1 MFNISPSI
9 VRLFKNFTSLALI
22 QGTNFILPLMVIP
35 HLTRVVTIEKYGLIS
50 IAQVIAL
57 YLVIFSEFGFNLSAT
72 KRVSENRDDPK
83 ALNSIFNATIATRIF
98 LCFIAFIILVILTF
112 SIPYLRNHYQ
122 LYLLSSTI
130 FFGQALIPVWYF
142 LGIEK
147 MKFITY
153 VNLIAKSVLTLST
166 FIFIRS
172 EEDYIYANFINGLGS
187 IIAGVIS
194 LYIVYRNFGIKFSMV
209 NFHDIKKCLKD
220 SFEIFTSNFATNVY
234 LNINIIILQFFAN
247 ESVVGMYSVAE
258 KVFTALKNLISV
270 VFQTVYPFAC
280 KLKQDSEKKL
290 KSFFTRYIYISVVF
304 FAIVGLTTFFLS
316 EFIIGLMS
324 DKPLPLAVALLKCFS
339 FIPVIITLSVP
350 AFQSSL
356 IFNHKSEFSRIMILA
371 ATFNII
377 INAVLTFKLGSF
389 GTVLS
394 VALTEA
400 FVMVALNF
408 LIFNKEKF
416 TFFNIRNIN
425 NKLDSSL

>member
-1 MFNISPSI
+1 MLKLSPSI
-9 VRLFKNFTSLALI
+9 SRLFKNFTSLALI
-22 QGTNFILPLMVIP
+22 QGTNFILPLLVIP

-57 YLVIFSEFGFNLSAT
+57 YFVIFTEFGFNLSAT
-72 KRVSENRDDPK
+72 KRVSENRDNPQ
-83 ALNSIFNATIATRIF
+83 ALNLIFNSTLASRIF
-98 LCFIAFIILVILTF
+98 LCVVAFGILLALTF
-112 SIPYLRNHYQ
+112 SIPYLRSHFK

-130 FFGQALIPVWYF
+130 FLGQSLIPVWFF

-153 VNLIAKSVLTLST
+153 INLISKTVLTLST
-166 FIFIRS
+166 FVFVRS
-172 EEDYIYANFINGLGS
+172 EEDFIYANFINGMGS
-187 IIAGVIS
+187 VVAGVIS
-194 LYIVYRNFGIKFSMV
+194 LYIVYKKFGIIFSFV
-209 NFHDIKKCLKD
+209 GYQAIKECLKD
-220 SFEIFTSNFATNVY
+220 SFEIFTSNFATNIY
-234 LNINIIILQFFAN
+234 LNINIIILQFFAS

-280 KLKQDSEKKL
+280 KLKQDSELKL
-290 KSFFTRYIYISVVF
+290 KSFFTRYIYLSVIF
-304 FAIVGLTTFFLS
+304 FAIVGIFTFLLS

-324 DKPLPLAVALLKCFS
+324 EEPLPLSVALLKCFS

-356 IFNHKSEFSRIMILA
+356 IFNHKSEFSKIMIIA
-371 ATFNII
+371 AVFNIV
-377 INAVLTFKLGSF
+377 INVIFTFKLGSF

-400 FVMVALNF
+400 FVMIALNF
-408 LIFNKEKF
+408 LIFSKEKF
-416 TFFNIRNIN
+416 TFFDYRNIG